1 MNVFKSAIFWA
12 ILLPFLLA
20 FQQVKTAD
28 FLPVTKIVDGDT
40 IWVLTPSGQEI
51 KVRLIGVD
59 SPEAR
64 NTGRARIEYFGKE
77 SSDFAKKVLTGQR
90 VRLEYDVQRLDRY
103 KRTLAYV
110 YLEDGT
116 FFNELLVKEGF
127 ATVATYPP
135 NVKYADHFLE
145 VQKKARNSKK
155 GLWAD

>member
-1 MNVFKSAIFWA
+1 MNTFKSAIFWA

-28 FLPVTKIVDGDT
+28 FLPVTKIDDGDT

-64 NTGRARIEYFGKE
+64 NTGRTRIEYFGKE

>member
-64 NTGRARIEYFGKE
+64 NTGRTRIEYFGKE

>member
-1 MNVFKSAIFWA
+1 MKFFRQAIFWA

-20 FQQVKTAD
+20 FQQVRTAD

-64 NTGRARIEYFGKE
+64 NTGRTRIEYFGKE

>member
-64 NTGRARIEYFGKE
+64 NTGRTRIEYFGKE

-135 NVKYADHFLE
+135 NVKYAGHFLE
-145 VQKKARNSKK
+145 VQNNARNSKK